1 MTSQHSHKRQESL
14 ATLQLLDRVFCVFCP
29 ICCPVHMSISLLPA
43 PFAGLPLAGA
53 IEGPAAM
60 LAQENIIE
68 KRQARAKE
76 NAKNS
81 CTIGAWRSHPQRHQS
96 RISVYISTSLIL
108 AWRITGNHGRIESKP
123 ARKHMTAKAWLIHCL
138 SFQASFLI
146 YAAVLILFLPG
157 PLAGG
162 LSLGGA
168 TSTSAPANR
177 KKQRMLAHE

>member
-1 MTSQHSHKRQESL
+1 MQLSNCWTASFASSVQSVVLFTCQSRFCLLH
-14 ATLQLLDRVFCVFCP
+14 LLDSLLLELLKGLQQCWLKR
-29 ICCPVHMSISLLPA
+29 ISLK
-43 PFAGLPLAGA
+43 
-53 IEGPAAM
+53 
-60 LAQENIIE
+60 N
-68 KRQARAKE
+68 ARLGAKE